1 MLLLVNPDTYVRKL
15 RKYFQSVWKYT
26 MVAYYSKTLK
36 SVSQCEL
43 PIF

>member
-26 MVAYYSKTLK
+26 MFAYYCRTLK
-36 SVSQCEL
+36 TSDSV
-43 PIF
+43 